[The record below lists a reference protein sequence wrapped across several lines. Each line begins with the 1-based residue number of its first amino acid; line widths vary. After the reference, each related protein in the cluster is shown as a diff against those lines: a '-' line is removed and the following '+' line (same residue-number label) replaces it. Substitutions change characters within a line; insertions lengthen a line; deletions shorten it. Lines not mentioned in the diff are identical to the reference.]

1 MSPSSTF
8 CILPWLHLYVQPNG
22 EVAPCCHAD
31 LARPCGNVAGSDLE
45 AIFNSESFKRIRR
58 DMLRG
63 ERAPECA
70 SCYRLE
76 DVHKSSP
83 RQNHNREFQ
92 RHLDKVNHTRPDG
105 SLRELSLVYL
115 DLRFSNVCNLKCRGC
130 YPGSSSSWAEDFE
143 QLTGTKVTKKLSNLD
158 APAIQEI
165 LAHLD
170 HVENIYFAGGEPL
183 IMQENYLL
191 LDKLLEL
198 KRTNIALLYN
208 TNLMQLSHG
217 KHNILDYWKKFSNV
231 IVSASMDD
239 VLERAEY
246 FRKGLDFKVFT
257 NNWKRIRKESPHI
270 QLTIN
275 LTVNIMNIFNLH
287 KIFDY
292 FNQELDLEHTQYSFN
307 LLTSPPEL
315 SIQVLPL
322 QFKQEVKAKL
332 EAYQRGLSSKSSKKF
347 LAQLQKG
354 VKENELFDIIVARK
368 KEAEVN
374 YLDPIITFMMN
385 GSGEATIQ
393 DFFARTEKLD
403 RIRGEDYRKLFPELV
418 RVRATY

>member
-1 MSPSSTF
+1 MSPRSSF

-22 EVAPCCHAD
+22 EVTPCCHAD
-31 LARPCGNVAGSDLE
+31 LARPCGSVADSRLE
-45 AIFNSESFKRIRR
+45 SILNNESFKRIRR
-58 DMLRG
+58 QMLAG

-76 DVHKSSP
+76 DVNKTSP
-83 RQNHNREFQ
+83 RQNHNRAFQ
-92 RHLDKVNHTRPDG
+92 GHLDKVNHTLPDG
-105 SLRELSLVYL
+105 SLQELSLVYL

-143 QLTGTKVTKKLSNLD
+143 QLTDTKVTKKLSNLD
-158 APAIQEI
+158 APAIQQI
-165 LAHLD
+165 LAHLA

-183 IMQENYLL
+183 IMQENYTL
-191 LDKLLEL
+191 LDKLIEL

-217 KHNILDYWKKFSNV
+217 KYNILDYWNKFSNV
-231 IVSASMDD
+231 MVSASMDD

-246 FRKGLDFKVFT
+246 FRKGLDFKIFT
-257 NNWKRIRKESPHI
+257 ENWKRVWQESPHVK
-270 QLTIN
+270 LSIN
-275 LTVNIMNIFNLH
+275 LTVNVMNVFHLD

-292 FNQELDLEHTQYSFN
+292 FHQELGLEHTQYSFN

-332 EAYQRGLSSKSSKKF
+332 ETYQRGLSSKSSKF
-347 LAQLQKG
+347 LDQLQRK
-354 VKENELFDIIVARK
+354 VQDNELFDIIIAHK
-368 KEAEVN
+368 KGAEVN
-374 YLDPIITFMMN
+374 HLDPIITFMMN

-418 RVRATY
+418 RVRASY